1 MDLKLSFPTQQISTQ
16 YLDNANNVNLV
27 INLFFLCSNFMEIDN
42 YSINPEIQFSSDHAP
57 LTVNIILIEEFI
69 SFKTNNI
76 LSLKIARNKKNLL
89 LISSQLSISQLSYTR
104 ILLNSLFRSMQM
116 LWNWYGLNIQNTLIL
131 LGSLKLGKMKNV
143 KWSLE
148 TIKLLR
154 NLTIGRYSKIP
165 SKELSKP
172 FLMIRF
178 MKLHQENLRP

>member
-1 MDLKLSFPTQQISTQ
+1 MASNFNIRDSIQNLSYFFHSIHSNSIFDIANSLDLKLSFPTQQISTQ

-42 YSINPEIQFSSDHAP
+42 YSINPEIQFLSDHAP

-89 LISSQLSISQLSYTR
+89 LISSQLSISQLSYTK

-116 LWNWYGLNIQNTLIL
+116 L
-131 LGSLKLGKMKNV
+131 
-143 KWSLE
+143 
-148 TIKLLR
+148 
-154 NLTIGRYSKIP
+154 
-165 SKELSKP
+165 
-172 FLMIRF
+172 
-178 MKLHQENLRP
+178 